1 MINFEI
7 ILNVIIAIIIWKIIY
22 ISIGRALLKKMFS
35 IDELK
40 DLKTKS
46 KSFDERVEELMKDKS
61 K

>member
-1 MINFEI
+1 MINLEI

-22 ISIGRALLKKMFS
+22 ISIGRVLLKKMFS

-40 DLKTKS
+40 ELKTKS

>member
-22 ISIGRALLKKMFS
+22 ISIGRVLLKKMFS

-40 DLKTKS
+40 ELKTKS

>member
-1 MINFEI
+1 MIDFKI
-7 ILNVIIAIIIWKIIY
+7 IINVILAIIIWKIIY
-22 ISIGRALLKKMFS
+22 LSIGRALLKKMFS

-46 KSFDERVEELMKDKS
+46 KSFDERVEELIKDKS